1 MALLLFF
8 GNAFWPARFGPG
20 FSFDGSP
27 SWLARLLDG
36 TITAASVMA
45 AYWGTTET
53 ILFVWDAK
61 KITDRL
67 KKLNRAHMLV
77 VYFGEALFSAFLLL
91 LMSVA
96 VVPVL
101 EVFDPVWVSSLWL
114 GLAAWSMAA
123 SLRAFIVLSLLL
135 RLAAKE

>member
-1 MALLLFF
+1 
-8 GNAFWPARFGPG
+8 
-20 FSFDGSP
+20 
-27 SWLARLLDG
+27 
-36 TITAASVMA
+36 MA